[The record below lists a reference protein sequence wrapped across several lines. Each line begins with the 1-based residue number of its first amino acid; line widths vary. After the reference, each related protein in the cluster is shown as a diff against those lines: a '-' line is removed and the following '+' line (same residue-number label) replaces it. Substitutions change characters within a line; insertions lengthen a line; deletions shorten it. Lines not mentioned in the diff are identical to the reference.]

1 MRRQVPRGF
10 PRCNYASG
18 LVPQSGGLPLGS
30 HYMENTPETTILHP
44 PNPRMEGKHPDRVL
58 IPEGIRP
65 LPEIVLP
72 ENIRRE
78 REEGINRLLDHP
90 PNVDCILVL
99 RRSGT
104 LAASG
109 IYEDPERV
117 KERGLKPI
125 YAIEGI
131 GNEVYAA
138 FCQEMPEELEDTLDW
153 GIGREGKPEAKELF
167 NKWALET
174 DNPRVRATIKE
185 LQKIP
190 VGQSKIAILDDIT
203 QSGSVALGVAPA
215 MFAAAGAEGANY
227 SYEPVNNRMI
237 FKSADWIAQIVRAT
251 FQESIPDL
259 DERQVAFLVEI
270 AKGSFDMPQFTK
282 IMDRTDIGSLDEVAK
297 HYATVFLSD
306 TSHIVS
312 EDKVPALVKQ
322 FGSNLFSLRENME
335 QALRSHSEEILQK
348 RVVSGDV
355 QSVAAH

>member
-1 MRRQVPRGF
+1 METP
-10 PRCNYASG
+10 PE
-18 LVPQSGGLPLGS
+18 PTLPA
-30 HYMENTPETTILHP
+30 PETPKGENVI
-44 PNPRMEGKHPDRVL
+44 PRQFTLSTVEGKHADTMI
-58 IPEGIRP
+58 IPEGMRP

-99 RRSGT
+99 GRSGT

-153 GIGREGKPEAKELF
+153 GIGREGKPEAKVLF
-167 NKWALET
+167 NKWVSET
-174 DNPRVRATIKE
+174 DSPRVKTTIEE
-185 LQKIP
+185 LQRIP
-190 VGQSKIAILDDIT
+190 VGLRSLAILDDMK
-203 QSGSVALGVAPA
+203 QSGSVTLGVAPA
-215 MFAAAGAEGANY
+215 FFAAAYGTEGTNY
-227 SYEPVNNRMI
+227 FYEATNNRMI

-251 FQESIPDL
+251 FQESIPGL
-259 DERQVAFLVEI
+259 DERQVKFLVEI

-282 IMDRTDIGSLDEVAK
+282 RMDRTDVGSLDEIAK
-297 HYATVFLSD
+297 YYATVFLSD
-306 TSHIVS
+306 TSHM
-312 EDKVPALVKQ
+312 VPDTTVPSLIHQ
-322 FGSNLFSLRENME
+322 FGSNLFLLRENME
-335 QALRSHSEEILQK
+335 KALSSHTEEILQK
-348 RVVSGDV
+348 RVVSDDV